1 MPMRWKLFRT
11 SHGKVDE
18 FCAGRRRQ
26 ADADFVRDCGM
37 DGKDD
42 GARVAVAVRRA
53 AARVGLVD
61 PAFIHATDR
70 YPDDLGVLPLWDSM
84 DWVELILRLEDELE
98 TEIADRVA
106 ERLVDVRG
114 FTIRELVEGV
124 YTHVPRAGRAAA
136 G

>member
-1 MPMRWKLFRT
+1 MPWKLFRT
-11 SHGKVDE
+11 AHQKVDG
-18 FCAGRRRQ
+18 FCEGRRRQ
-26 ADADFVRDCGM
+26 SDADFVRECGM
-37 DGKDD
+37 EANEE

-61 PAFIHATDR
+61 SAFVHAADR

-84 DWVELILRLEDELE
+84 DWIELIMRLEGELQI
-98 TEIADRVA
+98 EIPDRVA

-124 YTHVPRAGRAAA
+124 YTNVAQAGRTATA
-136 G
+136 